1 MLYTPAFWAMAL
13 ANLCHTASFSA
24 FFLLPLYVMEQGGS
38 QGDVGMVMGVFS
50 MASALCRPWISSM
63 IDRIGRKR
71 SYTLGSILMVASPLL
86 YISLHDPLGAY
97 YPLFILLRLAHG
109 VGLAICFTAV
119 FTFMADILP
128 QDRLNEGIGMF
139 GISGLLGIAIGP
151 VLAEATLARYGF
163 PGLFLVA
170 GALAGTALLAHQP
183 LKESHTRQVAATENQ
198 VSFFGLLRREKF
210 IIVGLLALMFGV
222 GLAATGSFVAPLAE
236 ERGLGYISIYFFC
249 YSGGAIAVRF
259 IGGKLADE
267 VGERTILPYGILLY
281 IAGIF
286 ILPFTYNPSMLCVA
300 GVLSGV
306 GHGLLFP
313 LLNTMAVRNEPGDL
327 RGKATGIFTGGID
340 TGIFAGS
347 LILGYI
353 GDWFGLNVL
362 FVCAGLSM
370 ATAFIIFRFRS
381 TKTRALEQNTP

>member
-24 FFLLPLYVMEQGGS
+24 FFLLPLYVLEQGGS
-38 QGDVGMVMGVFS
+38 QGDIGMVMGIFS
-50 MASALCRPWISSM
+50 MASAVCRPWISTM

-71 SYTLGSILMVASPLL
+71 SYTLGSILMVAAPLL
-86 YISLHDPLGAY
+86 YLGLHDPLGTH
-97 YPLFILLRLAHG
+97 YPLFILLRLIHG

-128 QDRLNEGIGMF
+128 QGRLNEGIGMF
-139 GISGLLGIAIGP
+139 GISGLLGIALGP

-163 PGLFLVA
+163 TGLFMVA
-170 GALAGTALLAHQP
+170 GSLASIALLAHQP
-183 LKESHTRQVAATENQ
+183 LQESHTRQTITANSH
-198 VSFFGLLRREKF
+198 VSFSGLLKREKF
-210 IIVGLLALMFGV
+210 IVVGLLSLMFGV

-236 ERGLGYISIYFFC
+236 ARGLGYISFYFFC

-267 VGERTILPYGILLY
+267 VGERTILPYGIFLY
-281 IAGIF
+281 IAGVF
-286 ILPFTYNPSMLCVA
+286 MLPFTYSPLTLCVA
-300 GVLSGV
+300 GALSGV

-313 LLNTMAVRNEPGDL
+313 LLNTMAVRDEPGNL

-340 TGIFAGS
+340 AGIFAGS

-362 FVCAGLSM
+362 FFCAGLCM
-370 ATAFIIFRFRS
+370 ASAFIIFRFR
-381 TKTRALEQNTP
+381 KLETVG

>member
-24 FFLLPLYVMEQGGS
+24 FFLLPLYVLEQGGS
-38 QGDVGMVMGVFS
+38 QGDIGMVMGIFA

-63 IDRIGRKR
+63 IDHIGRKR
-71 SYTLGSILMVASPLL
+71 SYTLGSILMVVAPLL
-86 YISLHDPLGAY
+86 YTTLHDPLGAG
-97 YPLFILLRLAHG
+97 YPLFIMLRLVHG

-128 QDRLNEGIGMF
+128 RDRLNEGIGMF

-163 PGLFLVA
+163 SGLFLVA
-170 GALAGTALLAHQP
+170 GGLAMTALFAQQP
-183 LKESHTRQVAATENQ
+183 LKESHTRQITAADQ
-198 VSFFGLLRREKF
+198 QISFFSLLGREKF
-210 IIVGLLALMFGV
+210 IVVGLLSLMFGV
-222 GLAATGSFVAPLAE
+222 GLAATGSFVAPLTE
-236 ERGLGYISIYFFC
+236 ERGLGYISVYFFC
-249 YSGGAIAVRF
+249 YSGGAIAIRF
-259 IGGKLADE
+259 VSGKIADE

-286 ILPFTYNPSMLCVA
+286 ILPFTYNPLMLWIA
-300 GVLSGV
+300 GALSGI

-313 LLNTMAVRNEPGDL
+313 LLNTMAVRDEPGDL

-347 LILGYI
+347 LVLGYI
-353 GDWFGLNVL
+353 GDWVGLNAL

-381 TKTRALEQNTP
+381 AKTVA

>member
-24 FFLLPLYVMEQGGS
+24 FFLLPLYILEQGGK
-38 QGDVGMVMGVFS
+38 QGDIGIIMGIFAL
-50 MASALCRPWISSM
+50 ASAACRPWISEM

-71 SYTLGSILMVASPLL
+71 SYTLGSLFMVASPLL
-86 YISLHDPLGAY
+86 YLVLNDPLGSDY
-97 YPLFILLRLAHG
+97 ILFLGLRILHG

-139 GISGLLGIAIGP
+139 GISGLIGIAVGP
-151 VLAEATLARYGF
+151 MLAEATLTRFGF

-170 GALAGTALLAHQP
+170 GGLAAFALLVHQP
-183 LKESHTRQVAATENQ
+183 LRESAGTSDAPRTP
-198 VSFFGLLRREKF
+198 FFQLFRREKF
-210 IIVGLLALMFGV
+210 IVVGLLSLIFGI
-222 GLAATGSFVAPLAE
+222 GLAGTGNFVAPLAE
-236 ERGLGYISIYFFC
+236 QRNLGFVSVYFFC

-259 IGGKLADE
+259 TGGRLADNF
-267 VGERTILPYGILLY
+267 GERAILPYSILLY
-281 IAGIF
+281 MAGLL
-286 ILPFTYNPSMLCVA
+286 ILPITHHPFWLWLA
-300 GVLSGV
+300 GALSGV

-313 LLNTMAVRNEPGDL
+313 LLNTMAVRDEPAAI

-340 TGIFAGS
+340 TGLFAGS
-347 LILGYI
+347 FILGYI
-353 GDWFGLNVL
+353 GDWFGLNTL

-370 ATAFIIFRFRS
+370 ALAFLLFRFHDRQ
-381 TKTRALEQNTP
+381 A